1 MTKMSCGLGDTR
13 ADASL
18 TMTDRRRRSSRSSRS
33 SRSGRSG
40 RSGRCPPARVARTA
54 VMPAG
59 VRCDDLAIDV
69 RQTADVARATE

>member
-33 SRSGRSG
+33 
-40 RSGRCPPARVARTA
+40 GRCPPARVARTA
-54 VMPAG
+54 AMPAG
-59 VRCDDLAIDV
+59 VRCGDLAIDV

>member
-13 ADASL
+13 ADASP

-33 SRSGRSG
+33 SRSGR
-40 RSGRCPPARVARTA
+40 CPPARVARTA
-54 VMPAG
+54 AMPAG

>member
-33 SRSGRSG
+33 SR
-40 RSGRCPPARVARTA
+40 CPPARVARTA
-54 VMPAG
+54 AMPAG

>member
-13 ADASL
+13 ADVSL

-33 SRSGRSG
+33 SRSGR
-40 RSGRCPPARVARTA
+40 CPPARVARTA
-54 VMPAG
+54 AMPAG
-59 VRCDDLAIDV
+59 VRCGDLAIDV

>member
-33 SRSGRSG
+33 
-40 RSGRCPPARVARTA
+40 GRCPPARVARTA

-59 VRCDDLAIDV
+59 VRCDDFAIDV

>member
-18 TMTDRRRRSSRSSRS
+18 TMTDRRRRSS
-33 SRSGRSG
+33 RSG

>member
-13 ADASL
+13 ADVSL

-33 SRSGRSG
+33 SRSGR
-40 RSGRCPPARVARTA
+40 CPPARVARTA

-59 VRCDDLAIDV
+59 VRCGDLAIDV

>member
-13 ADASL
+13 ADVSL

-40 RSGRCPPARVARTA
+40 RCPPARVARTA
-54 VMPAG
+54 AMPAG
-59 VRCDDLAIDV
+59 VRCGDLAIDV

>member
-13 ADASL
+13 ADASP
-18 TMTDRRRRSSRSSRS
+18 TMTDRRRRSS
-33 SRSGRSG
+33 RSG

>member
-33 SRSGRSG
+33 
-40 RSGRCPPARVARTA
+40 GRCPPARVARTA
-54 VMPAG
+54 AMPAG

>member
-18 TMTDRRRRSSRSSRS
+18 TMTDRRRRSSRSS
-33 SRSGRSG
+33 

>member
-33 SRSGRSG
+33 
-40 RSGRCPPARVARTA
+40 GRCPPARVARTA
-54 VMPAG
+54 AMPAD

>member
-33 SRSGRSG
+33 SRSGR
-40 RSGRCPPARVARTA
+40 CPPARVARTA
-54 VMPAG
+54 AMPAG
-59 VRCDDLAIDV
+59 VRCDGLAIDV

>member
-33 SRSGRSG
+33 SRSGRCS
-40 RSGRCPPARVARTA
+40 PARVARTA
-54 VMPAG
+54 AMPAG

>member
-18 TMTDRRRRSSRSSRS
+18 TMTDRRRRSSRSSR
-33 SRSGRSG
+33 
-40 RSGRCPPARVARTA
+40 CPPARVARTA
-54 VMPAG
+54 AMPAG

>member
-33 SRSGRSG
+33 SRSG

>member
-33 SRSGRSG
+33 
-40 RSGRCPPARVARTA
+40 GRCSPARVARTA
-54 VMPAG
+54 AMPAG
-59 VRCDDLAIDV
+59 VRCDGLAIDV

>member
-18 TMTDRRRRSSRSSRS
+18 TMTDRRRRSSRS
-33 SRSGRSG
+33 G

-54 VMPAG
+54 AMPAG

>member
-33 SRSGRSG
+33 
-40 RSGRCPPARVARTA
+40 GRCPPARVARTA
-54 VMPAG
+54 AMPAG
-59 VRCDDLAIDV
+59 VRCDGLAIDV

>member
-33 SRSGRSG
+33 SRSGR
-40 RSGRCPPARVARTA
+40 CPPARVARTA
-54 VMPAG
+54 AMPAG

>member
-18 TMTDRRRRSSRSSRS
+18 AMTDRRRRSS
-33 SRSGRSG
+33 

-59 VRCDDLAIDV
+59 VRCDDFAIDV

>member
-18 TMTDRRRRSSRSSRS
+18 TMTGRRRRSSRSS
-33 SRSGRSG
+33 

-54 VMPAG
+54 AMPAG

>member
-33 SRSGRSG
+33 SR
-40 RSGRCPPARVARTA
+40 CPPARVARTA
-54 VMPAG
+54 AMPAG
-59 VRCDDLAIDV
+59 VRCDGLAIDV

>member
-13 ADASL
+13 ADVSL

-33 SRSGRSG
+33 SRSGR
-40 RSGRCPPARVARTA
+40 CPPARVARTA
-54 VMPAG
+54 AMPAG

>member
-18 TMTDRRRRSSRSSRS
+18 TMTDRRRRSSRS
-33 SRSGRSG
+33 G
-40 RSGRCPPARVARTA
+40 RSGRCSPARVARTA

>member
-13 ADASL
+13 ADASP

-33 SRSGRSG
+33 
-40 RSGRCPPARVARTA
+40 GRCPPARVARTA
-54 VMPAG
+54 AMPAG

>member
-33 SRSGRSG
+33 
-40 RSGRCPPARVARTA
+40 GRCSPARVARTA
-54 VMPAG
+54 AMPAG

>member
-13 ADASL
+13 ADVSL

-33 SRSGRSG
+33 
-40 RSGRCPPARVARTA
+40 GRCPPARVARTA
-54 VMPAG
+54 AMPAG

>member
-40 RSGRCPPARVARTA
+40 RCPPARVARTA
-54 VMPAG
+54 AMPAG

>member
-33 SRSGRSG
+33 G

-54 VMPAG
+54 VMLAG

>member
-33 SRSGRSG
+33 G

-54 VMPAG
+54 AMPAG